1 MAGKGIISSLT
12 DPQIIASEGVTTVLG
27 LTSGSLASASQAAE
41 FEAATAE
48 AATMTAAQSVLDA
61 ASGYQ
66 WGLFPNATQSSG
78 ILSTALQALG
88 IQAGTAIFPTGAT
101 IRLGYSSRKAV
112 STAPLQAGSF
122 TSFNQV
128 SAPRRMRLT
137 ISFQGTIR
145 QKKAN
150 LTKLDSL
157 HDGLTLLSVVMPE
170 ARRKNMKIVGLDYD
184 RAANLTADL
193 ILADLELEEIRVYAV
208 TTVTTTK
215 TGTAT
220 SYSDQGTTQTQTP
233 TSTQASAIGSAVS

>member
-1 MAGKGIISSLT
+1 MAGKGIIASLT
-12 DPQIIASEGVTTVLG
+12 DPQIIASEGITTVLG
-27 LTSGSLASASQAAE
+27 LTSGSLASASQTAE
-41 FEAATAE
+41 FEAVTAE
-48 AATMTAAQSVLDA
+48 ATAMTAAQSVLDA
-61 ASGYQ
+61 ATGYQ

-78 ILSTALQALG
+78 VLSTALQALG
-88 IQAGTAIFPTGAT
+88 IQTGTAIFPTGAT
-101 IRLGYSSRKAV
+101 IRLGYSSRKVV

-128 SAPRRMRLT
+128 SVPRRMRLT

-193 ILADLELEEIRVYAV
+193 VLADLELEEIRVYAV
-208 TTVTTTK
+208 TTITTTK
-215 TGTAT
+215 NGTAT
-220 SYSDQGTTQTQTP
+220 SYSDQGTTQTQAP
-233 TSTQASAIGSAVS
+233 TSTQAAAIGSVVS